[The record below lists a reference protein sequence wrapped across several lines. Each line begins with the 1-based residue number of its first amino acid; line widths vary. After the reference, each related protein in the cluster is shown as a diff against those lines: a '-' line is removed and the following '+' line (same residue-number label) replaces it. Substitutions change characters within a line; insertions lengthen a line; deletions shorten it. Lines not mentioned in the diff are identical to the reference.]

1 MLIAL
6 AMSLIERSLI
16 PTTWRAIILSGKF
29 AWNQKELHHDRT
41 R

>member
-16 PTTWRAIILSGKF
+16 TATLARDNTQWEIRL
-29 AWNQKELHHDRT
+29 ELEGAPP
-41 R
+41 